1 MDNLD
6 CTPKLPQRMMIFQ
19 ITSTEQSLCVN
30 VTSEK
35 LWCFPFTSA
44 SHYVSI
50 IALAAP
56 FSSHIQISYIVPTK
70 PLLTMWEVGQRLE
83 VPEDHGAKPLISK
96 HEATANPM
104 SSPEQTDNSR
114 THQDNTSS
122 STLQHRV
129 RSLTSALGSPLEA
142 PPPTS
147 RHGRQRESEDD
158 WTAAAV
164 RRLDSSQ
171 PLSERRAGAEFV
183 GAKIKHF
190 SVDALAAV
198 WMAAEDLF
206 SKDAPLELRDIGFTL
221 LLSSIQHTSLGL
233 SERMKLYRMAT
244 VPVDASHAEEQFQVL
259 KTLTENGHNLK
270 PFARPF
276 IGILSHSL
284 EDMYKATLKARKRL
298 APSKKGG
305 NRPRLPEEK
314 GLYALLSLI
323 NNIILSNS
331 DAVDGNELDII
342 VQNAIQ
348 IVRMSPSEREMKEAL
363 SVINAV
369 TLDLMRPIPHIEP
382 CVEVLSAIHGS
393 DILTS
398 SPKGMAWQSLLD
410 LLRSTQG
417 ATVTGLLFR
426 IVSSNSEAREASCVR
441 GAVSMLVHLVCV
453 DGSADLPSISIPQ
466 LYKALENTDDSR
478 MGKHHVL
485 RIISKFLEIPEF
497 TQHLL
502 ERDQWGPL
510 LDEISRTIIDCDFT
524 EDGDT
529 SPTLRGN
536 PSSST
541 SLISAQL
548 DRRRGSK
555 VANDAVDELRMITR
569 AIVPSWPQMSYRQ
582 QTAAGAFFY
591 KIRNIIPLEAEELMI
606 VWMIR
611 RRMIFPGAD
620 DWVESLSR
628 LVNDHLVDNRRQWKA
643 RELVLEVMKDVVPVL
658 SSEEDHANFREIVF
672 RFLRT
677 YKVQP
682 DEDVQIIEGIA
693 DFVTSYSQTADVDVD
708 DFTFLLQSLWPLLS
722 VQDTTMDNPTPQL
735 TANPVT
741 LHMLRF
747 FIESFQLSAQKT
759 TIAYDKLI
767 DVAKSRNLPTSTRLP
782 AILLLARLRC
792 NTAHAIYTIPQ
803 PDSLGLTS
811 AILPSGALP
820 SQADPA
826 SLNDEQAPTR
836 VGRASTVSQRGPEG
850 SRASTQ
856 SANRLGSTSQP
867 TIPLW
872 VDYERKEGLER
883 VEITTPGS
891 VIYQHTRG
899 ADERTTLRLS
909 NWLAE
914 MIDIL
919 QQTDDWDI
927 YSYIVVH
934 LPSQLSNP
942 TLFSNAVPH
951 ICLLRSVIVSQLKSG
966 TIREPSANTGVKKGD
981 VALCLFNSLIMLLG
995 YSEHFSRAEQDDIVR
1010 TLLAGISSWDRVTK
1024 VCIQG
1029 LSICCHVVPQ
1039 SLTRSLSAIL
1049 QKMSQIITQSHLA
1062 VDMLEFLAGLARLP
1076 DVYVNLTEHELRTVF
1091 AICIRHL
1098 QHLRDQRQK
1107 QADQVPSHAA
1117 NRMSGLSGESGT
1129 ASSRIIDIHTDLP
1142 QYVFALAYHVL
1153 TIWFLSLRLVDRA
1166 KHVGSITSNLTS
1178 KDSHGQDVL
1187 EEQSQV
1193 SLDMM
1198 HRTAYLDLGETEPCA
1213 DFSPSDGKILK
1224 KTWLLGLSIVT
1235 VETAAATGLTH
1246 LIKRQAS
1253 GTTHATYQLQTAP
1266 LPLHHVAAPTDAISS
1281 VHGPESR
1288 LNVFP
1293 NHVFLQLTSTIAPTP
1308 SPMEAICLPD
1318 DEATR
1323 RAISA
1328 FDRNDTVDG
1337 YKVGVVYIGYNQSHE
1352 AEILANDESSPNPA
1366 FNQFLEGLGTKVPL
1380 KGAAFN
1386 TQGLDK
1392 ELDTDGTHTYAWRDR
1407 ITEIVFHIPTLM
1419 PTDLENDPH
1428 CISKKRHVGND
1439 HVNIIFNDS
1448 GLPFVFDTI
1457 PSQFNYVNIVITPE
1471 PSPAPVERGEAD
1483 DGARTLPE
1491 KQQYFTVRT
1500 YSHPTFPQISPV
1512 ASCRLLSLTNL
1523 PGLVRQ
1529 IALNASVF
1537 SNVWAHREGGEHVS
1551 SWRNRLREI
1560 KKLRARF
1567 AGTGTSASE
1576 RYPGAKGSK
1585 TYVEGDQ
1592 FRGTVAMGGLAEE
1605 DGIVS
1610 GLDFSRWAGP
1620 NPPLG

>member
-1 MDNLD
+1 
-6 CTPKLPQRMMIFQ
+6 
-19 ITSTEQSLCVN
+19 
-30 VTSEK
+30 
-35 LWCFPFTSA
+35 
-44 SHYVSI
+44 
-50 IALAAP
+50 
-56 FSSHIQISYIVPTK
+56 
-70 PLLTMWEVGQRLE
+70 MWKVGQRLE
-83 VPEDHGAKPLISK
+83 VPQDHGAEPLNSK
-96 HEATANPM
+96 QEATAHSMNP
-104 SSPEQTDNSR
+104 PEQTDDSGTHPDNS
-114 THQDNTSS
+114 TS
-122 STLQHRV
+122 STLQDRV
-129 RSLTSALGSPLEA
+129 RSLTSALGSPSEA

-147 RHGRQRESEDD
+147 RHGRQREGEDD
-158 WTAAAV
+158 WIAAVV

-183 GAKIKHF
+183 AANVKHF
-190 SVDALAAV
+190 SADALAAV
-198 WMAAEDLF
+198 WTAAEDLF
-206 SKDAPLELRDIGFTL
+206 SKDAPLEHRDIGFAL
-221 LLSSIQHTSLGL
+221 LLSSLQHTSLGL

-244 VPVDASHAEEQFQVL
+244 VPVDPSHAEEQFQVL
-259 KTLTENGHNLK
+259 KVLTENGHNLK
-270 PFARPF
+270 PFDRPF
-276 IGILSHSL
+276 IGILSLSL
-284 EDMYKATLKARKRL
+284 EDMYNATLKARKRL
-298 APSKKGG
+298 ASSRKGG

-323 NNIILSNS
+323 SNIILASS
-331 DAVDGNELDII
+331 DAVDGHELDII
-342 VQNAIQ
+342 VKNAIQ
-348 IVRMSPSEREMKEAL
+348 IARMSPSEREMKEAL
-363 SVINAV
+363 SVINAA
-369 TLDLMRPIPHIEP
+369 TSDLERPVPHIEP
-382 CVEVLSAIHGS
+382 CVEVLSAISGS
-393 DILTS
+393 DLLS
-398 SPKGMAWQSLLD
+398 PSPKGMAWQSLLD
-410 LLRSTQG
+410 LLRSTQEQ
-417 ATVTGLLFR
+417 TVTGVLFR
-426 IVSSNSEAREASCVR
+426 IVSSNSEGREASRVR
-441 GAVSMLVHLVCV
+441 GALSMLIHLIRGG
-453 DGSADLPSISIPQ
+453 GSTQLPSISIPQ
-466 LYKALENTDDSR
+466 IYKALKDTDNSR
-478 MGKHHVL
+478 MGNYQVL
-485 RIISKFLEIPEF
+485 RIILRFLEIPEF

-502 ERDQWGPL
+502 EQDQWGLL
-510 LDEISRTIIDCDFT
+510 LDEIGRTISDYNFT
-524 EDGDT
+524 GD
-529 SPTLRGN
+529 RDI
-536 PSSST
+536 SST
-541 SLISAQL
+541 ARGKSSRNPSLISAQH
-548 DRRRGSK
+548 DRPTSSE
-555 VANDAVDELRMITR
+555 VANDVVEELRVIAKT
-569 AIVPSWPQMSYRQ
+569 IVPSWPHMSYEQ

-591 KIRNIIPLEAEELMI
+591 QIRDIIPLEAEELMI

-611 RRMIFPGAD
+611 QRMIFPGAD
-620 DWVESLSR
+620 GWVDSLSG
-628 LVNDHLVDNRRQWKA
+628 LVNDHLADSSRQWKA
-643 RELVLEVMKDVVPVL
+643 RELILEVMKDVLPVL
-658 SSEEDHANFREIVF
+658 TSEEDHIHFREIVF
-672 RFLRT
+672 RFMRT
-677 YKVQP
+677 YKPQP
-682 DEDVQIIEGIA
+682 EEDVQIIEGIA
-693 DFVTSYSQTADVDVD
+693 DFVASYSQTVKVD
-708 DFTFLLQSLWPLLS
+708 DFTSLLQSLWPLLF
-722 VQDTTMDNPTPQL
+722 VQDTTMDSPTPHS
-735 TANPVT
+735 TANPVS
-741 LHMLRF
+741 LHLIRIF
-747 FIESFQLSAQKT
+747 TESYLLSAEKA

-767 DVAKSRNLPTSTRLP
+767 DVAKSRSLPTSTRLP

-792 NTAHAIYTIPQ
+792 NTAHAIFAIPK

-811 AILPSGALP
+811 AILSSSALS
-820 SQADPA
+820 SQADLAPI
-826 SLNDEQAPTR
+826 NEEQGATR
-836 VGRASTVSQRGPEG
+836 VGRASTISQRGPVG

-856 SANRLGSTSQP
+856 SASRLDSASQP

-872 VDYERKEGLER
+872 VDYEQKEGFGTVGLS
-883 VEITTPGS
+883 TPGTI
-891 VIYQHTRG
+891 IYQHARG
-899 ADERTTLRLS
+899 ADEQTTLRLS

-942 TLFSNAVPH
+942 TLFSNAIPH
-951 ICLLRSVIVSQLKSG
+951 IRLLRSVIVSQLKSG

-981 VALCLFNSLIMLLG
+981 VALCLFNSLVMLLG

-1010 TLLAGISSWDRVTK
+1010 TLLVGISAWDRVTK

-1062 VDMLEFLAGLARLP
+1062 VDILEFLAGLARLP
-1076 DVYVNLTEHELRTVF
+1076 DVHINLTENELRTVF

-1107 QADQVPSHAA
+1107 QADQIPGHAA
-1117 NRMSGLSGESGT
+1117 NRMSGLSGESAT

-1166 KHVGSITSNLTS
+1166 KHVGWITSNLAS
-1178 KDSHGQDVL
+1178 KDLHGQDIL

-1198 HRTAYLDLGETEPCA
+1198 HRTAYLDLGETKPCA
-1213 DFSPSDGKILK
+1213 DVSPSDGKILK

-1246 LIKRQAS
+1246 IIKRQAS
-1253 GTTHATYQLQTAP
+1253 GTTHATYQLNTAP
-1266 LPLHHVAAPTDAISS
+1266 LPRHHVAAPTDAISS

-1288 LNVFP
+1288 LRVFP

-1352 AEILANDESSPNPA
+1352 DEILANDEGSPSSA
-1366 FNQFLEGLGTKVPL
+1366 FTQFLEGLGTKVPL
-1380 KGAAFN
+1380 KGAVFN

-1392 ELDTDGTHTYAWRDR
+1392 EFDTDGTHTYAWRDR
-1407 ITEIVFHIPTLM
+1407 ITEIVFHVPTLM
-1419 PTDLENDPH
+1419 PTDSENDPH
-1428 CISKKRHVGND
+1428 CINKKRHVGND
-1439 HVNIIFNDS
+1439 HVNIIWNDS

-1471 PSPAPVERGEAD
+1471 PSPAPVGRSQVDE
-1483 DGARTLPE
+1483 GASTVLG

-1500 YSHPTFPQISPV
+1500 YSHPTFPPISPT
-1512 ASCRLLSLTNL
+1512 ALCRLLALTNL

-1567 AGTGTSASE
+1567 AGTGMSASE

-1585 TYVEGDQ
+1585 TYVEGDR
-1592 FRGTVAMGGLAEE
+1592 FTGMVAMGGLAEE